1 MGDQISKEQ
10 LAHMNHAAEKYLQTY
25 PDVQVNPNLAGQ
37 AGQEVTSKAWIRPYS
52 IRETETIMRDGTSF
66 TNELKKLISRY
77 SEENRSNTPDF
88 ILANYLVACL
98 DAFNASAQAREKWYG
113 R

>member
-1 MGDQISKEQ
+1 MGDQVSKEQ
-10 LAHMNHAAEKYLQTY
+10 LAQMNNAAEKYLQTH
-25 PDVQVNPNLAGQ
+25 PDVQVNPKR

-66 TNELKKLISRY
+66 TNELKKLINRY

-98 DAFNASAQAREKWYG
+98 DAFNASAQAREKWYS